1 MMKEEKKGIP
11 LIESNPYLRSLTVEQ
26 YRYLVEMSAYESS
39 IFEGATGL
47 QRPVL
52 PMKSDS
58 HRSFPASSAPSKK
71 RAKGS

>member
-39 IFEGATGL
+39 VFEGAIGL
-47 QRPVL
+47 QRPPV
-52 PMKSDS
+52 PEIYKTAHKSIQ
-58 HRSFPASSAPSKK
+58 PKK
-71 RAKGS
+71 DLKGS